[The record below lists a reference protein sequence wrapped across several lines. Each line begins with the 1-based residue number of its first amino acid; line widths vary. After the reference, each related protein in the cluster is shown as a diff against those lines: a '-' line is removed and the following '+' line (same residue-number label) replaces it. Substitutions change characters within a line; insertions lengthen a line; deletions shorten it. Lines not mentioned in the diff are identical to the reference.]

1 MTSRPDKPEPMP
13 HGKGRIVI
21 DLVMQ
26 DLKDRDIMGRKK
38 YGESLTS
45 HNGRNSLMDA
55 YQEALDLCMY
65 LRQAI
70 DEQCDAPAAD
80 DNQKFKQLD
89 IFEDDSAK

>member
-13 HGKGRIVI
+13 NGKGKIII
-21 DLVMQ
+21 DLVIQ

-70 DEQCDAPAAD
+70 DEREE
-80 DNQKFKQLD
+80 NTIHETEIKFKQLNL
-89 IFEDDSAK
+89 FPEAGN

>member
-1 MTSRPDKPEPMP
+1 MNSRPDKPEPMP
-13 HGKGRIVI
+13 NGTGRVVI
-21 DLVMQ
+21 DLVIQ
-26 DLKDRDIMGRKK
+26 DLKDRDIVGRKK

-70 DEQCDAPAAD
+70 DEKEDTTAND
-80 DNQKFKQLD
+80 TEIKFKQLNL
-89 IFEDDSAK
+89 FPEVGN

>member
-1 MTSRPDKPEPMP
+1 MNSRPDKPEPMP
-13 HGKGRIVI
+13 NGRGRIVI
-21 DLVMQ
+21 DLVIQ
-26 DLKDRDIMGRKK
+26 DLKDRDVMGRKK

-70 DEQCDAPAAD
+70 DEREENTPHETET
-80 DNQKFKQLD
+80 KFKQLNL
-89 IFEDDSAK
+89 FPEVEN